1 MGAEEAEAP
10 IEKETSSQEAPK
22 ERVTITRL
30 KEMITQ
36 ADVTEDDL
44 KKVVASRGHY
54 KEEATIEEY
63 TDDFITRWIIPNWKK
78 IIEMITTNKEG
89 N

>member
-1 MGAEEAEAP
+1 
-10 IEKETSSQEAPK
+10 
-22 ERVTITRL
+22 
-30 KEMITQ
+30 MITQ

-54 KEEATIEEY
+54 KEEADITEY
-63 TDDFITRWIIPNWKK
+63 SDDFITRWIIPNWKK
-78 IIEMITTNKEG
+78 ILEMIAKNKEG